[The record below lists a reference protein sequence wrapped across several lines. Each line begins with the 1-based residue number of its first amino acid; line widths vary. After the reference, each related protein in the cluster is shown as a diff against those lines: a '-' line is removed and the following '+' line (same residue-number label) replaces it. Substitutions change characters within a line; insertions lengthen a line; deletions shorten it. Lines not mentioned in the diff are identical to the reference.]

1 MLRIHKLSLT
11 RQILY
16 LILMMLVILLISF
29 IISNTIAKSIVERK
43 VTDTAGKILL
53 QVEEKMVSFY
63 SDMEDISN
71 SMLYSPTIQTLLSTE
86 DILSVI
92 LMNDEVVSVFSNTV
106 TLKENIRGIQLYN
119 RDGTMAANIG
129 TGTGESFKLPVP
141 EVEYSGLLT
150 DPNSAELIP
159 YYSISVPIYN
169 LKSSPARDFKGTSVF
184 IMDVNNFSH
193 ILKSAKLTSNS
204 RLLLLD
210 QNKKIMASEGS
221 TLVSETFQIEDFQNN
236 SRYIVQTITLPQSG
250 WELISI
256 IPKDELLQDLNLVQR
271 LNIATYAIMF
281 CILALFLVIFFTRIL
296 KPVKALMEFMK
307 AYPRMGGESRFN
319 VVYHNEIGV
328 LAVNLNKMLDEIDS
342 LSDEVQLTQK
352 RMYDMEI
359 AKKQM
364 EISAYRNQI
373 NPHFLYNT
381 LECIRAMAFYYKVQ
395 DIADIS
401 TSLSNMFRYSVKGS
415 DFVTIYD
422 EISHVKEYAKI
433 IGFRFM
439 GKIRVIIDEADEA
452 LLKLKTIKMLLQP
465 IVENAVFH
473 GLERKIDN
481 GTVRIGVHK
490 ISQSQVQYV
499 IQDNGNGM
507 EEKQLQELTERLR
520 FIENRGQAA
529 KDGQQGIGLSNI
541 YWRIKLL
548 YGDEA
553 DILIESKAGVGT
565 TVKITFPLE
574 DYAE

>member
-1 MLRIHKLSLT
+1 MLRLHKLSLT

-16 LILMMLVILLISF
+16 LILMMLVILMISF
-29 IISNTIAKSIVERK
+29 IVSNTIAKRIIERK
-43 VTDTAGKILL
+43 VTDSAGKILY

-71 SMLYSPTIQTLLSTE
+71 SMLYSPTIQNLLSTE

-92 LMNDEVVSVFSNTV
+92 LMDNEVRAVFSNTA

-119 RDGTMAANIG
+119 RDGTLAANIG
-129 TGTGESFKLPVP
+129 TSTGEAVKLPVP
-141 EVEYSGLLT
+141 QVEYSGLLT
-150 DPNSAELIP
+150 KPNSGELIP

-169 LKSSPARDFKGTSVF
+169 LRSSPARDFKGTSMF

-210 QNKKIMASEGS
+210 QNKKIMASEGIAS
-221 TLVSETFQIEDFQNN
+221 VGDKFQMENFHNN
-236 SRYIVQTITLPQSG
+236 SRYIVQKITLPQSG

-256 IPKDELLQDLNLVQR
+256 IPKKELLQDLNIVQR
-271 LNIATYAIMF
+271 LNIATYVIMF
-281 CILALFLVIFFTRIL
+281 GILALFLIIFFTRIL
-296 KPVKALMEFMK
+296 KPIKALMDFMK
-307 AYPRMGGESRFN
+307 AYPRMGGERRFH

-342 LSDEVQLTQK
+342 LGDEIQLTQK
-352 RMYDMEI
+352 RMYEMEI

-401 TSLSNMFRYSVKGS
+401 ASLSNMFRYSVKGS
-415 DFVTIYD
+415 DFVSIQD
-422 EISHVKEYAKI
+422 EISHVQEYAQI

-439 GKIRVIIDEADEA
+439 GKIQVIIDADEEV
-452 LLKLKTIKMLLQP
+452 LKLKTIKMLLQP

-481 GTVRIGVHK
+481 GTVRVHVHK
-490 ISQSQVQYV
+490 VSQSQVQYV

-507 EEKQLQELTERLR
+507 EKNQLQELTERLML
-520 FIENRGQAA
+520 FESEGQAA
-529 KDGQQGIGLSNI
+529 KNAKQGIGLTNI

-553 DILIESKAGVGT
+553 DMHIESKAGSGT
-565 TVKITFPLE
+565 TVKIIFPLE